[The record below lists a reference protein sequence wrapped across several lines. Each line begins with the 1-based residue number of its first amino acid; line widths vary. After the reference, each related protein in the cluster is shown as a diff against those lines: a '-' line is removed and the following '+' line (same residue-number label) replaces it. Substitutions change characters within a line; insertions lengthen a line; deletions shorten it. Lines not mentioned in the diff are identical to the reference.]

1 MDRESGMTERQR
13 DILTIYCML
22 ECIRSKDE
30 IKEQLEEFMQIR
42 EVIAEVCVERAN
54 NEQGKDAE

>member
-1 MDRESGMTERQR
+1 MTERQR

-30 IKEQLEEFMQIR
+30 IKEQLEEFLQIR
-42 EVIAEVCVERAN
+42 QIIADICVERAN
-54 NEQGKDAE
+54 DEQRKDAE